1 MSAAL
6 RGLTES
12 RHGMVTAAA
21 EASRR
26 THGCRDTG
34 LGGPT
39 RNKYSVLWGGGTCLT
54 TKGPPLQDRNRGPLL
69 QKTGDGLR
77 SLSHPQAGGVRTA
90 CFLEPEVGQAGG
102 PTCQGLET
110 ATARVA
116 REDVTWI
123 LPPHLLPPPSTD
135 QTGASPFPTTPGKGT
150 GLAEAA
156 DVQAPAFHPQVWAP
170 AGLMHWVDPGWV
182 SVTHR
187 QLWRRR
193 AENSAQGPGR
203 AANMCQGS

>member
-1 MSAAL
+1 MGAGTQGWA
-6 RGLTES
+6 GP
-12 RHGMVTAAA
+12 VA
-21 EASRR
+21 
-26 THGCRDTG
+26 TG
-34 LGGPT
+34 TQFCGE
-39 RNKYSVLWGGGTCLT
+39 GGTCLT
-54 TKGPPLQDRNRGPLL
+54 TKGPPPQDRNRGPLL
-69 QKTGDGLR
+69 QRTGDGLR
-77 SLSHPQAGGVRTA
+77 SLSHPRAGGARAA

-110 ATARVA
+110 ATARVT

-123 LPPHLLPPPSTD
+123 PPPHLLPPPSTD

-150 GLAEAA
+150 GLAEAP
-156 DVQAPAFHPQVWAP
+156 DVQAPVFHPQVWAP
-170 AGLMHWVDPGWV
+170 AGLMHWVDTAWV

-203 AANMCQGS
+203 AANMCQGSRAELTGTEDSWCEPANGLRFSFSVKI